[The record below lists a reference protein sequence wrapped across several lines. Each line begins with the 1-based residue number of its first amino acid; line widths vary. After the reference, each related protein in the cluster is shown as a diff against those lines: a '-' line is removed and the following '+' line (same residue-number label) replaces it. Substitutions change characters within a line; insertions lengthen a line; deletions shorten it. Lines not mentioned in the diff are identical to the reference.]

1 MPPSDHLVAQMQSEQ
16 VPSSRRQRLAIPQ
29 GVRRGQRA
37 KAVGQKAPFIPE
49 QVHIIRQLL
58 HAEGHLR
65 DLALFN
71 TAIDTLLRASD
82 LLSLKVEDVT
92 DHHGAVVEECT
103 VRQQKTQAAH
113 TVLLLEHSRHAL
125 AQWIA
130 ASTKQP
136 WHYLFTAQGKMMPMS
151 RVSYSKLVKKWATYA
166 RLDPRKYST
175 HSLRRTKSS
184 VVYERT
190 GNLEV
195 CRQILGHHSI
205 ANTALYLG
213 VDKRMA
219 LHVARAI
226 TI

>member
-1 MPPSDHLVAQMQSEQ
+1 MPKAKSVHAPWNK
-16 VPSSRRQRLAIPQ
+16 
-29 GVRRGQRA
+29 G
-37 KAVGQKAPFIPE
+37 KAVGQKAPFTPE
-49 QVHIIRQLL
+49 QVYIIRQLL

-82 LLSLKVEDVT
+82 LLTLKVEDVT
-92 DHHGAVVEECT
+92 DHYG
-103 VRQQKTQAAH
+103 
-113 TVLLLEHSRHAL
+113 S
-125 AQWIA
+125 
-130 ASTKQP
+130 
-136 WHYLFTAQGKMMPMS
+136 
-151 RVSYSKLVKKWATYA
+151 
-166 RLDPRKYST
+166 PRKYST

-213 VDKRMA
+213 VDKRQA
-219 LHVARAI
+219 LHVAKAI
-226 TI
+226 LI

>member
-1 MPPSDHLVAQMQSEQ
+1 MPKAKPSQS
-16 VPSSRRQRLAIPQ
+16 PWNK
-29 GVRRGQRA
+29 G
-37 KAVGQKAPFIPE
+37 KAVGQKAPFTPE
-49 QVHIIRQLL
+49 QVYIIRQLL

-82 LLSLKVEDVT
+82 LLTLKVEDVT
-92 DHHGAVVEECT
+92 DHHGTVVDECT
-103 VRQQKTQAAH
+103 VRQHKTNATH

-125 AQWIA
+125 EAWLT
-130 ASTKQP
+130 ASRKQP
-136 WHYLFTAQGKMMPMS
+136 WDYLFTAQGKPTPIS
-151 RVSYSKLVKKWATYA
+151 RVHYSKLVKKWASYA

-184 VVYERT
+184 VVYQRT

-213 VDKRMA
+213 VDKRQA
-219 LHVARAI
+219 LHVAKAI
-226 TI
+226 LI

>member
-1 MPPSDHLVAQMQSEQ
+1 MPKAKSVHSPWNK
-16 VPSSRRQRLAIPQ
+16 
-29 GVRRGQRA
+29 G
-37 KAVGQKAPFIPE
+37 KAVGQKAPFTPE
-49 QVHIIRQLL
+49 QVYIIRQLL
-58 HAEGHLR
+58 HAEGQLR

-82 LLSLKVEDVT
+82 LLTLKVEDVT
-92 DHHGAVVEECT
+92 DHYGAVMEECS
-103 VRQQKTQAAH
+103 VRQHKTQATH
-113 TVLLLEHSRHAL
+113 TVLLLEHSRRAL
-125 AQWIA
+125 ERWLA
-130 ASTKQP
+130 ASRKQP
-136 WHYLFTAQGKMMPMS
+136 WDYLFTAQGKPTPIS
-151 RVSYSKLVKKWATYA
+151 RVRYSKLVKKWAAYA

-213 VDKRMA
+213 VDKRQA
-219 LHVARAI
+219 LHVAKAI
-226 TI
+226 VI